1 MDDDRHGDNGHAEA
15 NGSSPH
21 RLDAAPTDLDR
32 AGRQATWLGR
42 ALYVWPADA
51 ADAGDVEHLDLRLP
65 DGEAR
70 VAARR
75 LRGGEM
81 LAVLENVV
89 DGDADSLR
97 GLSKLLEFVKGAVA
111 REQFY
116 PSANRDDVSVVASW
130 RVLIA
135 DERDVER
142 LETFAAALPGACFCA
157 DAEKA
162 DRLESVEAFLNG
174 CCDAVVRRSLS
185 NDDFFANVHDRAAD
199 RAADAEVRW
208 VSALVAQDADAPL
221 GDRTRAREVDGRPV
235 DVAEL
240 LDKVQAWT
248 ARLGDAG
255 GEPWRLGVVLEEPPY
270 RDPVA
275 AVAAEKEDEPKT
287 LLQALADLDDDE
299 DEEEEEVAEAEA
311 VASTDDDDEEG
322 FPAPPD
328 EVDEVAAADD
338 DARAQDAAD
347 DVAAAE
353 DVWPLR
359 LRLMPPAD
367 LEETHV
373 ALSAR
378 QVWEQPAGSI
388 GFVGRNAVRL
398 RERLASEMQ
407 RAADLCPPMRRALD
421 ERRPEELSLSTA
433 EAFRFIRDWAEGLR
447 EAGIDV
453 QLPHWAGSKQS
464 RVEVVMNLRPL
475 DGSPLA
481 GMEGGGR
488 GFDRDGRPGGLGSVG
503 LDHLLSFDW
512 KIAVGGESLDAAEF
526 QRLVAQQQPLVRR
539 DGQWVEIDPEAARA
553 AAQLMHDRPPG
564 TLTLGEA
571 FRVGFGLGRGADLG
585 AAAPAVRLA
594 GTRWVEELLEQ
605 TPDAKAK
612 AIPQPAGFLGEMR
625 PYQLRGLQW
634 MAFLDR
640 LGLGG
645 ILADD
650 MGLGKT
656 IQLISLL
663 LYEKESRPEG
673 APAHPTLLFVPTSVL
688 GNWQREVGRFAPAL
702 KTMLH
707 HGPQRMRGEEFHL
720 AAEAC
725 DVVITSYALSHRDQ
739 ADLRAVTWGRV
750 ALDEAQKIKNPTAA
764 SSVAVRSIDAPRR
777 VTLTGTPVEN
787 HLGELWSIMDLLNPG
802 LLGTSAQFREKFANP
817 IEKQGDRGRARRLR
831 EMIRPFILR
840 RTKDDP
846 DIVGDLPAKM
856 EMNVYTGLT
865 GEQAAM
871 YEKITGE
878 MLGRIDT
885 ATGIRRRGLILS
897 VLTKLKQVCDHPA
910 LVDDSVPRVLN
921 RSGKAQRISEMLEEV
936 IDEGEKALIFTQY
949 RQMGDML
956 VEMLEKRLNRKVLF
970 LHGGT
975 PQQKRDEMVQN
986 FQTSVGPTSSPV
998 FLLSLRAGG
1007 LGLNLTAAS
1016 HVFHFDRW
1024 WNPAV
1029 ENQATDRAHRIG
1041 QVRRVQVHKFV
1052 SLGTVEERIDK
1063 MLQEKSQLAANIVG
1077 SGDDWLTELSTTEL
1091 KEYLSLSREALTDGA
1106 GEDDDE

>member
-1 MDDDRHGDNGHAEA
+1 MDHTATTEQATRDSAQTAGDVLQEHSNGRAYHGNGHATPRVA
-15 NGSSPH
+15 QQ
-21 RLDAAPTDLDR
+21 
-32 AGRQATWLGR
+32 QATWLGR
-42 ALYVWPADA
+42 SLYLWPAD
-51 ADAGDVEHLDLRLP
+51 GDGEELAVRLP
-65 DGEAR
+65 EGESR
-70 VAARR
+70 VRARR
-75 LRGGEM
+75 LGGDAM
-81 LAVLENVV
+81 LAALEAV
-89 DGDADSLR
+89 DGDAADSMK
-97 GLSKLLEFVKGAVA
+97 GLATLLEFVKGALV

-116 PSANRDDVSVVASW
+116 PSAHREAHGVTASW
-130 RVLIA
+130 RLLIA

-142 LETFAAALPGACFCA
+142 LEAFAAALPGACFCA
-157 DAEKA
+157 DAARA
-162 DRLESVEAFLNG
+162 DRLESVESFLNG
-174 CCDAVVRRSLS
+174 CCDALVRRSLAR
-185 NDDFFANVHDRAAD
+185 DEFFANVHDRAAD
-199 RAADAEVRW
+199 PAADAEVRW
-208 VSALVAQDADAPL
+208 VSALV
-221 GDRTRAREVDGRPV
+221 GDDTRPRDVDGQPSA
-235 DVAEL
+235 VAEL

-255 GEPWRLGVVLEEPPY
+255 GEPWRLGVVLEEP
-270 RDPVA
+270 
-275 AVAAEKEDEPKT
+275 T
-287 LLQALADLDDDE
+287 LLDNDE
-299 DEEEEEVAEAEA
+299 LRVAPQPEIVDEFRENEDVEEEQKEA
-311 VASTDDDDEEG
+311 
-322 FPAPPD
+322 APPPP
-328 EVDEVAAADD
+328 
-338 DARAQDAAD
+338 
-347 DVAAAE
+347 E
-353 DVWPLR
+353 DRWPLR
-359 LRLMPPAD
+359 FRLMPPSD

-398 RERLASEMQ
+398 RERLASEIQ
-407 RAADLCPPMRRALD
+407 RAADLCPPLRRALD
-421 ERRPEELSLSTA
+421 ERRAEGVDFSTA

-447 EAGIDV
+447 EGGIDV
-453 QLPHWAGSKQS
+453 LLPDWAGSKAS

-475 DGSPLA
+475 DGDA
-481 GMEGGGR
+481 GPGGNFG
-488 GFDRDGRPGGLGSVG
+488 RDGRPGGLGSVG

-512 KIAVGGESLDAAEF
+512 KIAVGGEQIDAGEF
-526 QRLVAQQQPLVRR
+526 ARLVQQQQPLVRR
-539 DGQWVEIDPEAARA
+539 DGKWVEIDPEAAASA
-553 AAQLMHDRPPG
+553 AKLMMERPPG

-571 FRVGFGLGRGADLG
+571 FRVGFGLGRGSDLG

-594 GTRWVEELLEQ
+594 GSRWVEELLEQ

-612 AIPQPAGFLGEMR
+612 EIPQPAGFLGQMR

-663 LYEKESRPEG
+663 LHEKESRLENV
-673 APAHPTLLFVPTSVL
+673 PAHPTLLFVPTSVL
-688 GNWQREVGRFAPAL
+688 GNWQREMGRFAPAL

-707 HGPQRMRGEEFHL
+707 HGPQRLRGEDFVK

-725 DVVITSYALSHRDQ
+725 DVVVTSYALSHRDQ
-739 ADLRAVTWGRV
+739 ADLRQVTWGRV

-802 LLGTSAQFREKFANP
+802 LLGTTAQFREKFANP

-885 ATGIRRRGLILS
+885 ASGIRRRGLILS

-910 LVDDSVPRVLN
+910 LVDENVPRVLN
-921 RSGKAQRISEMLEEV
+921 RSGKAQRIAEMLEEV

-975 PQQKRDEMVQN
+975 PQHKRDEMVQN
-986 FQTSVGPTSSPV
+986 FQTQVGLSSSPV

-1016 HVFHFDRW
+1016 HVFHYDRW

-1091 KEYLSLSREALTDGA
+1091 KEYLSLSREALASTDG

>member
-1 MDDDRHGDNGHAEA
+1 MDHTATTEQATRRSADTAADVVQDHSNGQAYRGNGHV
-15 NGSSPH
+15 SPP
-21 RLDAAPTDLDR
+21 RVAQQ
-32 AGRQATWLGR
+32 QATWLGR
-42 ALYVWPADA
+42 TLYLWPADDSA
-51 ADAGDVEHLDLRLP
+51 EELEVRLP
-65 DGEAR
+65 EGESHVHAK
-70 VAARR
+70 R
-75 LRGGEM
+75 LNGDAM
-81 LAVLENVV
+81 LAALEAV
-89 DGDADSLR
+89 DGDAADSMK
-97 GLSKLLEFVKGAVA
+97 GLAKLLEFVKGALV

-116 PSANRDDVSVVASW
+116 PSAHREEHAVTGSW
-130 RVLIA
+130 RLLIA

-157 DAEKA
+157 DAARA
-162 DRLESVEAFLNG
+162 DRLESVESFLNG
-174 CCDAVVRRSLS
+174 CCDALVRRSLAR
-185 NDDFFANVHDRAAD
+185 DDFFANVHDRAAD
-199 RAADAEVRW
+199 PAADAEVRW
-208 VSALVAQDADAPL
+208 VSALVGADARPR
-221 GDRTRAREVDGRPV
+221 DVDGQPSA
-235 DVAEL
+235 VAEL

-255 GEPWRLGVVLEEPPY
+255 GEPWRLGVFLEEP
-270 RDPVA
+270 
-275 AVAAEKEDEPKT
+275 T
-287 LLQALADLDDDE
+287 LLDNDE
-299 DEEEEEVAEAEA
+299 LRVAPQPEIVDEFQENKDGEEPAE
-311 VASTDDDDEEG
+311 SI
-322 FPAPPD
+322 APPPP
-328 EVDEVAAADD
+328 
-338 DARAQDAAD
+338 
-347 DVAAAE
+347 E
-353 DVWPLR
+353 DRWPLR
-359 LRLMPPAD
+359 FRLMPPGD

-398 RERLASEMQ
+398 RERLANEIQ
-407 RAADLCPPMRRALD
+407 RAADLCPPLRRALD
-421 ERRPEELSLSTA
+421 ERRAEGVNFSTA

-447 EAGIDV
+447 EGGIDV
-453 QLPHWAGSKQS
+453 QLPDWAGSKAS

-475 DGSPLA
+475 DGDNGP
-481 GMEGGGR
+481 GGG

-512 KIAVGGESLDAAEF
+512 KIAVGGEQIDASEF
-526 QRLVAQQQPLVRR
+526 ARLVQQQQPLVRR
-539 DGQWVEIDPEAARA
+539 DGKWVEIDPEAAASA
-553 AAQLMHDRPPG
+553 AKLMMERPPG

-571 FRVGFGLGRGADLG
+571 FRVGFGLGRGSDIG

-612 AIPQPAGFLGEMR
+612 EIPQPAGFVGEMR

-663 LYEKESRPEG
+663 LHEKESRPEHV
-673 APAHPTLLFVPTSVL
+673 PAHPTLLFVPTSVL
-688 GNWQREVGRFAPAL
+688 GNWQREMGRFAPAL

-707 HGPQRMRGEEFHL
+707 HGPQRLRGEEFVK

-725 DVVITSYALSHRDQ
+725 DVVVTSYALSHRDQ
-739 ADLRAVTWGRV
+739 ADLRQVTWGRV
-750 ALDEAQKIKNPTAA
+750 ALDEAQKIKNPNAA
-764 SSVAVRSIDAPRR
+764 SSVAVRSIDSPRR

-802 LLGTSAQFREKFANP
+802 LLGTTAQFREKFANP

-865 GEQAAM
+865 AEQAAM

-910 LVDDSVPRVLN
+910 LVAEDVPRVLN
-921 RSGKAQRISEMLEEV
+921 RSGKAQRIAEMLEEV

-956 VEMLEKRLNRKVLF
+956 VEMLEKRLSRTVLF

-975 PQQKRDEMVQN
+975 PQHKRDEMVQR
-986 FQTSVGPTSSPV
+986 FQTEVGQTSSPV

-1016 HVFHFDRW
+1016 HVFHYDRW

-1091 KEYLSLSREALTDGA
+1091 KEYLSLSREALA
-1106 GEDDDE
+1106 GGGSEDDDE

>member
-1 MDDDRHGDNGHAEA
+1 MDQQAATTISNTTTDRSLDDGDADIA
-15 NGSSPH
+15 SAP
-21 RLDAAPTDLDR
+21 AATTH
-32 AGRQATWLGR
+32 RQATWLGR
-42 ALYVWPADA
+42 SLYLWPADA
-51 ADAGDVEHLDLRLP
+51 SLNGRSTELDVRLP
-65 DGEAR
+65 GGPSRVRAHRLDG
-70 VAARR
+70 AAI
-75 LRGGEM
+75 LAALEGVGE
-81 LAVLENVV
+81 
-89 DGDADSLR
+89 DSSDAMR
-97 GLSKLLEFVKGAVA
+97 GLAKLLEFVKAALV

-116 PSANRDDVSVVASW
+116 PSAHRGESGRVTGSW
-130 RVLIA
+130 RLLIA

-142 LETFAAALPGACFCA
+142 LEAFAAALPGACFCA
-157 DAEKA
+157 DGPRA
-162 DRLESVEAFLNG
+162 DRLESVESFLNG
-174 CCDAVVRRSLS
+174 CCDALVRRSLAR
-185 NDDFFANVHDRAAD
+185 DEFFGNVHSRAAEPV
-199 RAADAEVRW
+199 ADAEVRW
-208 VSALVAQDADAPL
+208 VSALVAPDA
-221 GDRTRAREVDGRPV
+221 GTRDVDGRPQ

-240 LDKVQAWT
+240 LDKVQSWT

-255 GEPWRLGVVLEEPPY
+255 GEPWRLGLVLEEP
-270 RDPVA
+270 A
-275 AVAAEKEDEPKT
+275 
-287 LLQALADLDDDE
+287 
-299 DEEEEEVAEAEA
+299 
-311 VASTDDDDEEG
+311 
-322 FPAPPD
+322 PAPPA
-328 EVDEVAAADD
+328 VDGEGELPA
-338 DARAQDAAD
+338 
-347 DVAAAE
+347 
-353 DVWPLR
+353 DVWHLGIR
-359 LRLMPPAD
+359 LLPPMGYED
-367 LEETHV
+367 THV
-373 ALSAR
+373 PLSAR

-398 RERLASEMQ
+398 RERLGAEVQRASE
-407 RAADLCPPMRRALD
+407 LCPPLRRALE
-421 ERRPEELSLSTA
+421 ERRPESVDLSTA
-433 EAFRFIRDWAEGLR
+433 EAFRLIRDGSESLR
-447 EAGIDV
+447 EAGVDV
-453 QLPHWAGSKQS
+453 QLPVWAGTKQS
-464 RVEVVMNLRPL
+464 RVEVVMNLRPA
-475 DGSPLA
+475 DGQENGP
-481 GMEGGGR
+481 
-488 GFDRDGRPGGLGSVG
+488 FGRPGGSAGVG

-512 KIAVGGESLDAAEF
+512 KIAVGGEGIDAAEF
-526 QRLVAQQQPLVRR
+526 GRLVAQQQPLVRR
-539 DGQWVEIDPEAARA
+539 NGEWVEIDPEAAA
-553 AAQLMHDRPPG
+553 AAAKLLQERPPG

-571 FRVGFGLGRGADLG
+571 FRVGFGLARGGEAG
-585 AAAPAVRLA
+585 SAAPAIRLA

-612 AIPQPAGFLGEMR
+612 EIPQPAGFVGELR

-634 MAFLDR
+634 LAFLDR

-656 IQLISLL
+656 VQLISLL
-663 LYEKESRPEG
+663 LHEREVRPEG
-673 APAHPTLLFVPTSVL
+673 QRGHPTLLFVPTSVL
-688 GNWQREVGRFAPAL
+688 GNWQREIGRFAPEL
-702 KTMLH
+702 KSMLH
-707 HGPQRMRGEEFHL
+707 HGPGRLRGEAFKE
-720 AAEAC
+720 AAENV
-725 DVVITSYALSHRDQ
+725 DVVVTSYALSHRDQ
-739 ADLRAVTWGRV
+739 ADLRAVTWNRV

-802 LLGTSAQFREKFANP
+802 LLGTSAQFREKFATP
-817 IEKQGDRGRARRLR
+817 IEKQNDRGRARRLKD
-831 EMIRPFILR
+831 MIRPFILR

-865 GEQAAM
+865 AEQAAM
-871 YEKITGE
+871 YERVTGD

-897 VLTKLKQVCDHPA
+897 VLTKLKQLCDHPA
-910 LVDDSVPRVLN
+910 LIAEDVPRVLN
-921 RSGKAQRISEMLEEV
+921 RSGKAQRLAEMLEEV

-956 VEMLEKRLNRKVLF
+956 VEMLEKRLNRTVLF

-975 PQQKRDEMVQN
+975 PQHKRDEMVQE
-986 FQTSVGPTSSPV
+986 FQTRVGPASSPV

-1016 HVFHFDRW
+1016 HVFHYDRW

-1091 KEYLSLSREALTDGA
+1091 KEYLSLGREAMATAEG
-1106 GEDDDE
+1106 DDDE